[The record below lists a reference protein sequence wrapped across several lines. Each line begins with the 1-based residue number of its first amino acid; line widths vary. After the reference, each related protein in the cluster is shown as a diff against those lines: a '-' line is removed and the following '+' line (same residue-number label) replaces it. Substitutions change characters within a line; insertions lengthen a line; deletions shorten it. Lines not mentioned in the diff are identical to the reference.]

1 MSTTK
6 ICQLCGTFENLSLCG
21 GCRNAWY
28 CSQDHQKSDWKV
40 HKKSC
45 KSKQRSQRSDLNSSA
60 SISSS
65 SILSSSSEP
74 ESFNQQKK
82 NKEVCK
88 KTNKRKPKSK
98 TNHLDPCGA
107 TEECISSKVK
117 STTNLS
123 SVEKTEVSTGVAI
136 QNNSKSSANNKNVS
150 MQENTS
156 REVQSLKPNSTS
168 AKTDQTIVHTQ
179 SEQTHHKMT
188 LNTELVNYVID
199 SMKKYGICLV
209 DNFVGGKEAELILNE
224 AKALYD
230 SGNFTQ
236 GLLVNNKVI
245 SNEETKVRG
254 DMIMWVDGSESGCK
268 NIKGLLDRTDSLILT
283 CKGQLD
289 RYTIKGRTK
298 AMIACYPGNDAG
310 YIRHVDNP
318 NKDGRCITCIY
329 YLNKDWDV
337 ERDGGLLRIFP
348 EGQENVAN
356 VIPKFDRLLFFWS
369 DRRNPHE
376 VLPTK
381 RSRYAITVWYYD
393 AEEKAAADKLSKCL
407 LQNVFIILSIHIFIL
422 VHSTTKIGPLN
433 ACFYS
438 HLSQKR

>member
-28 CSQDHQKSDWKV
+28 CSQDHQKTDWKV

-60 SISSS
+60 SIPSSSVPSSS
-65 SILSSSSEP
+65 SDS
-74 ESFNQQKK
+74 ESFSQNK
-82 NKEVCK
+82 NIPYQHN
-88 KTNKRKPKSK
+88 NKRKPKSK
-98 TNHLDPCGA
+98 TNHLDPCGV

-117 STTNLS
+117 STNLS
-123 SVEKTEVSTGVAI
+123 SVEKTEVSTGVAVE
-136 QNNSKSSANNKNVS
+136 NNSKSSANNKNVS
-150 MQENTS
+150 MQENTNS
-156 REVQSLKPNSTS
+156 EVQSLKPNTTS
-168 AKTDQTIVHTQ
+168 AKTDQTVAHTP
-179 SEQTHHKMT
+179 SKQTHHKMT
-188 LNTELVNYVID
+188 LNTELVTYVIE

-209 DNFVGGKEAELILNE
+209 DNFVGDKEAELILNE

-268 NIKGLLDRTDSLILT
+268 NIKRLLDRTDSLILT

-298 AMIACYPGNDAG
+298 
-310 YIRHVDNP
+310 V
-318 NKDGRCITCIY
+318 
-329 YLNKDWDV
+329 
-337 ERDGGLLRIFP
+337 
-348 EGQENVAN
+348 
-356 VIPKFDRLLFFWS
+356 S
-369 DRRNPHE
+369 
-376 VLPTK
+376 
-381 RSRYAITVWYYD
+381 TVFTIL
-393 AEEKAAADKLSKCL
+393 AS
-407 LQNVFIILSIHIFIL
+407 FSII
-422 VHSTTKIGPLN
+422 
-433 ACFYS
+433 
-438 HLSQKR
+438 

>member
-40 HKKSC
+40 HKQLC
-45 KSKQRSQRSDLNSSA
+45 KGKQRTKKTDLNSSA
-60 SISSS
+60 SVPSS
-65 SILSSSSEP
+65 SIQPSSEP
-74 ESFNQQKK
+74 ESSSQQKK
-82 NKEVCK
+82 NKEVSK
-88 KTNKRKPKSK
+88 KTNKRRNKTKS
-98 TNHLDPCGA
+98 NHSDPCGV
-107 TEECISSKVK
+107 TEECISSNVK
-117 STTNLS
+117 TTTNLS
-123 SVEKTEVSTGVAI
+123 EAEKTKGSTGTTVE
-136 QNNSKSSANNKNVS
+136 NNTKSSASKKNVS
-150 MQENTS
+150 MQENTTNKDT
-156 REVQSLKPNSTS
+156 ESLKSISTTDKS
-168 AKTDQTIVHTQ
+168 VLHTSSKPHKT
-179 SEQTHHKMT
+179 MT

-199 SMKKYGICLV
+199 CMKKYGICLV
-209 DNFVGGKEAELILNE
+209 DNFVGDKEAELILNE
-224 AKALYD
+224 AKDLYE
-230 SGNFTQ
+230 SGNFSK
-236 GLLVNNKVI
+236 GLLVNSKVV

-268 NIKGLLDRTDSLILT
+268 NIKGLLDRTDSLVLT
-283 CKGQLD
+283 CKGRLD
-289 RYTIKGRTK
+289 RYNIKGRTK
-298 AMIACYPGNDAG
+298 AMVACYPGNDAG

-329 YLNKDWDV
+329 YLNKNWNV
-337 ERDGGLLRIFP
+337 EKDGGLLRIYP

-393 AEEKAAADKLSKCL
+393 AEEKAAADER
-407 LQNVFIILSIHIFIL
+407 
-422 VHSTTKIGPLN
+422 N
-433 ACFYS
+433 AS
-438 HLSQKR
+438 LKKQEE